1 MTPELEQWLRKHG
14 TANDDGTYGYPATV
28 AGIGPGGW
36 DKHALANAQGQRG
49 TPADSI
55 ARLAADVAGRE
66 VPALFTTK
74 IVYRL
79 YTEDVHHPNDRND
92 IIKRYFDGATVYWGV
107 GLDARTQDGAEA
119 ALIIEIVTSAADAL
133 QRIADLAGDLRIAG
147 KQISVLVTRQ
157 TVDTFEVT
165 V

>member
-14 TANDDGTYGYPATV
+14 TEAPATL

-36 DKHALANAQGQRG
+36 DKHALANSQGQHG
-49 TPADSI
+49 TPHDSI
-55 ARLAADVAGRE
+55 ARLAADVASRE
-66 VPALFTTK
+66 TPALFTTK
-74 IVYRL
+74 TVYRI
-79 YTEDVHHPNDRND
+79 YTEDAHHPNDRND

-107 GLDARTQDGAEA
+107 GLDARTQGGAEA
-119 ALIIEIVTSAADAL
+119 ALIIEVVSSAADAL
-133 QRIADLAGDLRIAG
+133 QRIADLAGDLRVAG

-165 V
+165 A